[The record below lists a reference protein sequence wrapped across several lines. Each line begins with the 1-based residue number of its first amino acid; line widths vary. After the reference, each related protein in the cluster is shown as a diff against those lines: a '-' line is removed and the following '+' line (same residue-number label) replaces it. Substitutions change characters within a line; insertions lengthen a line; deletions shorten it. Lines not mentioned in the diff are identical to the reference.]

1 MIVEMAGAQLKIL
14 LEFWM
19 EMAIKSRECIY
30 LGNWRKTKYTM

>member
-19 EMAIKSRECIY
+19 EMAIKSRECTY
-30 LGNWRKTKYTM
+30 LENWKKVRHMM